1 MQNTILDLYFNN
13 KLKQIEISKQ
23 LNISKSTVS
32 KILSKDAR
40 FEEEKKHR
48 KLENK
53 IKHNKDIQIR
63 VENKRKEIQFNNN
76 VDDLILKHLHNQAST
91 ELSKRSHLTNENYR
105 KWNISAYKYNPSKHR
120 YEFNENLG
128 RSYDVPK
135 FIKER

>member
-1 MQNTILDLYFNN
+1 MQNTILDLYFNK

-40 FEEEKKHR
+40 FEEEKNFR
-48 KLENK
+48 KQQNK

-63 VENKRKEIQFNNN
+63 VENKRKRIQFNNS
-76 VDDLILKHLHNQAST
+76 VDDLILKHMHNQAST

-105 KWNISAYKYNPSKHR
+105 KWNISAYKYNPSMHR
-120 YEFNENLG
+120 YEFNKNLG